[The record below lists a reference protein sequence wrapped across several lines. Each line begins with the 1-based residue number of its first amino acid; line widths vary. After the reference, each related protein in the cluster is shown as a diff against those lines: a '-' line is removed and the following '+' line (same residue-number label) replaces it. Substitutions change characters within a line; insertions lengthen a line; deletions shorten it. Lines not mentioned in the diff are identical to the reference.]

1 MISYLFDVDGT
12 LTYPREKMRDA
23 HVSSF
28 LSWVTD
34 KKVFIVAGSDRK
46 KVLEQLPASV
56 LARCSGVFCCMANEL
71 WSNADTFG
79 SRHVY
84 LIQKPTLVYRNDWK
98 PPIELIADLA
108 RTYLQS
114 HYPRNMRATNYI
126 EERTGMLNF
135 SIVGR
140 TASNE
145 QRNHFSNWDKQEKE
159 RERIV
164 KDLSSK
170 YSNLDFRIGG
180 QISIDIQPKNANKS
194 QASKWV
200 RENCGP
206 DMIFFGDK
214 CDKNGNDYDIV
225 KDIEKHEKGKV
236 FCVKSPTETLELLTG
251 NKK

>member
-1 MISYLFDVDGT
+1 MTSYLFDVDGT
-12 LTYPREKMRDA
+12 LTYPREKMRSE
-23 HVSSF
+23 HVVPF
-28 LSWVTD
+28 LSWMAD

-56 LARCSGVFCCMANEL
+56 LARCSGLFCCMANEL
-71 WSNADTFG
+71 WSNEER
-79 SRHVY
+79 S
-84 LIQKPTLVYRNDWK
+84 LIWDFSSLHNSGLVYRNGWK
-98 PPIELIADLA
+98 PPTELIVDLS
-108 RTYLQS
+108 RSYLS
-114 HYPRNMRATNYI
+114 SSYPKNRRATNYI
-126 EERTGMLNF
+126 EERAGMLNF

-140 TASNE
+140 TASRE
-145 QRNHFSNWDKQEKE
+145 QRNHFSDWDQQEKE

-170 YSNLDFRIGG
+170 HPDLDFRIGG

-236 FCVKSPTETLELLTG
+236 FCVKSPAETLKLLMG